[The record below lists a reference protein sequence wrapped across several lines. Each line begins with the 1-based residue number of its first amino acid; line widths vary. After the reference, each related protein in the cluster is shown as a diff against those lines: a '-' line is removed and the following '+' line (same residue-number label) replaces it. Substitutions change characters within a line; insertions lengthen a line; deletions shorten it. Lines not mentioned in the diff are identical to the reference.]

1 MHASGAE
8 EVAAWY
14 DGEFLTPFSLLSAQT
29 QGYKTAAVPAA
40 AAVDDHFFQVEG
52 LPNLPP
58 TTSVSYC

>member
-29 QGYKTAAVPAA
+29 QGYKAVVVPA
-40 AAVDDHFFQVEG
+40 AAVDDHFF
-52 LPNLPP
+52 
-58 TTSVSYC
+58 

>member
-29 QGYKTAAVPAA
+29 QGYKAPALPAAAA
-40 AAVDDHFFQVEG
+40 AAVDDHFF
-52 LPNLPP
+52 
-58 TTSVSYC
+58 